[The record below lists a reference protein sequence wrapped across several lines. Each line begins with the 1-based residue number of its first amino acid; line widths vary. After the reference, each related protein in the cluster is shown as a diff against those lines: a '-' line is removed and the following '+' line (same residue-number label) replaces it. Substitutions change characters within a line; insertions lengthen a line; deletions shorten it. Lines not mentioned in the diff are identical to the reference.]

1 MNVFPNRTTLPDG
14 REFTA
19 TRLVSDGRRFV
30 VWALPAGDVVPTI
43 VAEGPASSLVGAG
56 PVWHVKM
63 PSGTIR
69 VERDTT
75 DCGCSHPLKHW
86 TPTVEG
92 SPNARRIYVDP
103 EVSDAV

>member
-30 VWALPAGDVVPTI
+30 VWAVIDSEATI
-43 VAEGPASSLVGAG
+43 VADGPASALVGAG

-63 PSGTIR
+63 PDGTIR

-75 DCGCSHPLKHW
+75 DCGCSHPLKRW

-92 SPNARRIYVDP
+92 QPNARRIYVDP